1 MDVNDNVDC
10 FSLLFLTFLDQA
22 HCYNKDLE
30 KELHRLSHDLKLSTD
45 PGVYSGGIEYADHGL
60 VDWSIECDGELETD
74 GNIPTNPR
82 EFLQGV
88 LPEVHLELPVNPEE
102 AQAVREVAAEL
113 IRIADELNH
122 IIVSRAVEGLA
133 RNLTSNTSLESW
145 HILLIQSVDNLL
157 KEVPGVHT
165 EQVVMALTFSLVKAV
180 CEHTPPLLRGL
191 YNVVMQYI
199 SPARPR

>member
-1 MDVNDNVDC
+1 MDANDNLDC
-10 FSLLFLTFLDQA
+10 VSLVFLTFLDQTP
-22 HCYNKDLE
+22 CQNKDLE
-30 KELHRLSHDLKLSTD
+30 KELHRLGYDLKLTTD
-45 PGVYSGGIEYADHGL
+45 SGGTKYAHHGL
-60 VDWSIECDGELETD
+60 VDLSIECDGELETD

-82 EFLQGV
+82 DFLQGV
-88 LPEVHLELPVNPEE
+88 LPEVHLALPVNPEE

-113 IRIADELNH
+113 IRIADELNLM
-122 IIVSRAVEGLA
+122 IVSRAAEGLA
-133 RNLTSNTSLESW
+133 RKLNSTSSLESW
-145 HILLIQSVDNLL
+145 HILLVQSVDNLL